1 MARTHAALTAHLLL
15 RGAVAGDHGHQVAAW
30 VRDTTLPLADRLAAW
45 KNASGACAD
54 PVDVA
59 TCAHKNNKLPCAP
72 LRDGCARPCGAF
84 AVKLYGTGAVTIR
97 EGVLLHLYGSEPRV
111 MGVEGSSFADARY
124 LAKAETY
131 AKMGA
136 KFVIAFREPI
146 QRIVSRYWYDGRWP
160 HGGPKRRSAAPL
172 ALGAW
177 IDAVQARAH
186 RRQLVACVTEYY
198 VKTLAGW
205 DGTTLP
211 LGALAAA
218 KAVLGAFDVVLVTE
232 WLGHP
237 ATRAYLERA
246 FCFETVTRDFPR
258 AKRRNANASEDVMVS
273 PSVLKKRAPGGHGD
287 QRPEA
292 WRPDAASLRR
302 LEELNRLDAEL
313 YAWVAARVRATLD
326 PRRHPPLPGPGETW
340 PTDYF

>member
-1 MARTHAALTAHLLL
+1 MARTHAALTVILLL
-15 RGAVAGDHGHQVAAW
+15 RSAVAGDHGHQVAAW

-136 KFVIAFREPI
+136 KFVIAFREPV

-172 ALGAW
+172 ELGAW

-186 RRQLVACVTEYY
+186 RRQLVACVSENY

-313 YAWVAARVRATLD
+313 YAWVADRVRATLD

>member
-1 MARTHAALTAHLLL
+1 MCI
-15 RGAVAGDHGHQVAAW
+15 
-30 VRDTTLPLADRLAAW
+30 RD
-45 KNASGACAD
+45 S

-160 HGGPKRRSAAPL
+160 HGGPKQRSAAPL
-172 ALGAW
+172 ELGAW
-177 IDAVQARAH
+177 IDAVQARAR
-186 RRQLVACVTEYY
+186 RRQLVACVSEYY

-205 DGTTLP
+205 DGTS
-211 LGALAAA
+211 LGDLAAA

-273 PSVLKKRAPGGHGD
+273 PSVLRKRAPGGHGD
-287 QRPEA
+287 QRPDA

-326 PRRHPPLPGPGETW
+326 PRRHPPLSRPGETW

>member
-1 MARTHAALTAHLLL
+1 MARTHAAVALTALSLL

-160 HGGPKRRSAAPL
+160 HGGPKQRSAAPL
-172 ALGAW
+172 ELGAW

-186 RRQLVACVTEYY
+186 RRQLVACVSEY

-205 DGTTLP
+205 DGTTP

-246 FCFETVTRDFPR
+246 FCFETVTRAFPR

-273 PSVLKKRAPGGHGD
+273 PSVLRKRAPGGHGD
-287 QRPEA
+287 QRPDA

-313 YAWVAARVRATLD
+313 YAWVADRVRATLD
-326 PRRHPPLPGPGETW
+326 PRRQPPLPGPGETW

>member
-1 MARTHAALTAHLLL
+1 MARTHAALTALSLL
-15 RGAVAGDHGHQVAAW
+15 RSAVAGDHGHQVAAW
-30 VRDTTLPLADRLAAW
+30 VRDTTLPLEHRLAAW

-160 HGGPKRRSAAPL
+160 HGGPKQRSAAPL

-186 RRQLVACVTEYY
+186 RRQLVACVSESTSRRSR
-198 VKTLAGW
+198 AGTGKRW
-205 DGTTLP
+205 ARSPRPRRSSGPSTSCSSRS
-211 LGALAAA
+211 GS
-218 KAVLGAFDVVLVTE
+218 
-232 WLGHP
+232 
-237 ATRAYLERA
+237 ATRRRA
-246 FCFETVTRDFPR
+246 RTWSGRS
-258 AKRRNANASEDVMVS
+258 AS
-273 PSVLKKRAPGGHGD
+273 
-287 QRPEA
+287 RP
-292 WRPDAASLRR
+292 
-302 LEELNRLDAEL
+302 
-313 YAWVAARVRATLD
+313 
-326 PRRHPPLPGPGETW
+326 
-340 PTDYF
+340 